1 MKNFEHSIELI
12 VRDYECDMQ
21 GVVNNAIYQN
31 YLEHARHLLL
41 RNIGIDFGEFTER
54 GIMLTVIKVE
64 LDYKSPLIS
73 GNKFRIDTIM
83 ERISPLR
90 IAFFQNIFLIPEN
103 KPVLKGKVIGTSINS
118 RRRPEMPEEFEAL
131 FKEGD

>member
-1 MKNFEHSIELI
+1 MKKIEHSIDLT

-41 RNIGIDFGEFTER
+41 RNIGIDFDEMTKR
-54 GIMLTVIKVE
+54 GIMLTVIRVE
-64 LDYKSPLIS
+64 LDYKFPLVS
-73 GNKFRIDTIM
+73 RSKFRIDTIM

-90 IAFFQNIFLIPEN
+90 IAFFQNIYLIPEN
-103 KPVLKGKVIGTSINS
+103 KLVLSGKVTGTSINS
-118 RRRPEMPEEFEAL
+118 RRRPEMPAEFEAL
-131 FKEGD
+131 FKEDE